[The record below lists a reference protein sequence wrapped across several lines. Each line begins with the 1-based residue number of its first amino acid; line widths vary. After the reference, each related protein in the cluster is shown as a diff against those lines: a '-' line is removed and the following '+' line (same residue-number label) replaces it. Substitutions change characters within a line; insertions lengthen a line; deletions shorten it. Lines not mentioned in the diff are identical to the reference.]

1 MAHCV
6 HCESCLKRPKG
17 LPKIHA
23 DKLDLTAMEW
33 KDYETAINLHV
44 SLSPRKKELSAA
56 QALFQ
61 QHPSSF
67 SDIDL
72 LDRKKLLGTVSETS
86 LLQPPPC
93 FTNNPQTCLNWHFL
107 GRLTRLAAYCEYH
120 ALNIAQAI
128 DLIPLNGDI
137 PHKLYQQYFDTFTG
151 GNESSNPIATAT
163 RLLAMK
169 RPDQFV
175 CVNNANRETLCKQFG
190 INDKGFDAGSYWLL
204 IEKIRKTP
212 WFNAPDDGSDLFKY
226 RVALLDCLVYESE
239 WL

>member
-6 HCESCLKRPKG
+6 DCESCLKRPQG

-23 DKLDLTAMEW
+23 DILDLTAMEW
-33 KDYETAINLHV
+33 KDYETAINLHI

-61 QHPSSF
+61 QHPSF

-72 LDRKKLLGTVSETS
+72 LDRKKLLGTVRETS
-86 LLQPPPC
+86 LLQPPSC
-93 FTNNPQTCLNWHFL
+93 FTDDPQTCLNWHFF
-107 GRLTRLAAYCEYH
+107 GRLTLVATYCDLH
-120 ALNIAQAI
+120 APNIAQAI
-128 DLIPLNGDI
+128 DLIPLDGAIKHD
-137 PHKLYQQYFDTFTG
+137 LYQQYFDTFTG

-175 CVNNANRETLCKQFG
+175 CVNNANNETLRQKFG
-190 INDKGFDAGSYWLL
+190 IQNKVFNANSYWSL

-212 WFNAPDDGSDLFKY
+212 WFNAP
-226 RVALLDCLVYESE
+226 ALIL
-239 WL
+239 